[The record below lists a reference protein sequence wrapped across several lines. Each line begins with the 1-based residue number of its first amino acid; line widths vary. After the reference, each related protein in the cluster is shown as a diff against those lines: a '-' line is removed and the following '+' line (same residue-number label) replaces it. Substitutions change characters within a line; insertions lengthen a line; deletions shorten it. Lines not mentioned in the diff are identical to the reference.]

1 MTTFWPKRDEDGRHI
16 TATGER
22 YIIGECGGPELKP
35 LAELLE
41 KLDPDAVERAR
52 YILELRDEIKSL
64 RAEVELLKPNKP
76 KCGKCGEYKESY
88 THFSMATGMTNMHWI
103 CLNNECQE

>member
-1 MTTFWPKRDEDGRHI
+1 MKSVHEQKG
-16 TATGER
+16 
-22 YIIGECGGPELKP
+22 
-35 LAELLE
+35 LAMETM
-41 KLDPDAVERAR
+41 AVPR

-76 KCGKCGEYKESY
+76 KCGNCGEYKESY